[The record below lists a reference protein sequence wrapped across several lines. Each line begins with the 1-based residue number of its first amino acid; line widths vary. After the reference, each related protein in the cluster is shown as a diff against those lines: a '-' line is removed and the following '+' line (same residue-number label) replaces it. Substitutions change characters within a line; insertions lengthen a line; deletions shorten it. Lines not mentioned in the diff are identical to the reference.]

1 MENSTN
7 LQKPISKAVINRL
20 PRYHRYLGELLKSD
34 ITRISSGELA
44 KKMSLTAS
52 QIRQDLNCFGGF
64 GQQGYGYNIRSLYD
78 AIGNILGVSEDYKA
92 VIVGIGNLGH
102 ALASHH
108 MFKNRG
114 VNLVGLFDKN
124 PEIVGHTVNGLTV
137 SHIDS
142 LEEFCKNNSIDIA
155 VMTVPKAE
163 TPVMCE
169 RLAKLGVRGFWNFSN
184 MELKLPDYPGVHI
197 ENMHMGDSLM
207 KLCYELTR

>member
-78 AIGNILGVSEDYKA
+78 AIGNILGVSEDYRA

-124 PEIVGHTVNGLTV
+124 PDIVGHTVNGLTV
-137 SHIDS
+137 SHIDG